1 MEHNQSHFSL
11 LCCTKALNFFFN
23 FSEFIWCQTHNVGL
37 TEEVK
42 RLQENEEE
50 QQRALR
56 ALEQATT
63 KMETEKIKQHA
74 EAVRYVL

>member
-1 MEHNQSHFSL
+1 MERNQSHFSL
-11 LCCTKALNFFFN
+11 LCCTKALNFFN

-42 RLQENEEE
+42 RLKENEEE

-63 KMETEKIKQHA
+63 KMETDKIKQHA